1 MKPEAPGVIELWGL
15 LFLAKM
21 IDTLIYVMVVLID
34 TTAVENRFEKAF
46 QEADHQ
52 FKIEMLKQASHEA
65 AQEAARKAGKKTYKM
80 KILDLYRKDETNGIG
95 R

>member
-21 IDTLIYVMVVLID
+21 IDTLVYVMVVLID

-46 QEADHQ
+46 QEADRQ
-52 FKIEMLKQASHEA
+52 FNIEMLKQASH
-65 AQEAARKAGKKTYKM
+65 EAARKAGKKTYKM
-80 KILDLYRKDETNGIG
+80 KILDLHCKDETNGTG